1 MSPVYRWTFCRK
13 SKGPFRQPVKRYGC
27 GGASRCG
34 ALSGLVL
41 AGSILGT
48 NNARCGNLPNQE
60 VRSYPAIFAAV
71 LQKIGK

>member
-13 SKGPFRQPVKRYGC
+13 SKGPFRQPVKRYG
-27 GGASRCG
+27 CG

-60 VRSYPAIFAAV
+60 IRSYPAIFAAV